1 MATHVTDKQHIKLS
15 YITHFYCNQ
24 NNIDSVINLLRKY
37 EKMRPDLLKVIEF
50 IIVDDCSPVEY
61 EIPDFRLNI
70 TWLRIDTDI
79 QWNQGGARNLG
90 VTCAKSDKI
99 LITDLDHEVPEHT
112 FSYLIN
118 HRNPG
123 RDFFKIYRRENGKV
137 IKGHSNLFFMSRA
150 RFMRFWGYD
159 EEYSGDYG
167 AEDYRFVKF
176 QKYHGSRQRYLPKRF
191 YCAERQVD
199 RKESYHS
206 LKRDLSNNT
215 PIDARKHEE
224 VCTYGYEKG
233 HSRTFLNFNWH
244 TVKKNEL
251 PAPAFGVCR
260 YWKPI
265 WWLRYL
271 FSPLAK

>member
-1 MATHVTDKQHIKLS
+1 MATRVTDKQHIKLS

-24 NNIDSVINLLRKY
+24 HTIDSVICLLRKY
-37 EKMRPDLLKVIEF
+37 EKMPPELLEVIEF
-50 IIVDDCSPVEY
+50 IIVDDCSPLEY

-79 QWNQGGARNLG
+79 KWNQGGARNLG
-90 VTCAKSDKI
+90 VTYAKSDKI
-99 LITDLDHEVPEHT
+99 LMTDLDHEVPEHT
-112 FSYLIN
+112 FRYLIR

-123 RDFFKIYRRENGKV
+123 RDFFKIYRLENGTI
-137 IKGHSNLFFMSRA
+137 IKGHSNMFFMSRA

-176 QKYHGSRQRYLPKRF
+176 HKYHGSRQRYLPRRY

-199 RKESYHS
+199 RRGAYHS

-215 PIDARKHEE
+215 LVDARKHDE

-233 HSRTFLNFNWH
+233 HSRTFLNFTWH
-244 TVKKNEL
+244 TVRMTSL
-251 PAPAFGVCR
+251 PAPGMKTCG
-260 YWKPI
+260 YWKII

-271 FSPLAK
+271 FPALAR